1 MRGRLQQGEGL
12 LWVSGGLAVNIDSA
26 GSGERMK
33 KQPYLQHV
41 PQARTRA
48 RTLTSTVADR
58 LRTLIIDGT
67 IPPGSPL
74 RLNALA
80 DRLDVS
86 ITPVREAIRV
96 LEAERLVITSPHRG
110 ATVLRISSDEVEEI
124 YAMRVGLEH
133 LAARRA
139 MERIL
144 PNEVLALRDQFEVMA
159 TAARREDLDR
169 FSSEDRRFHQMLYV
183 CAGRP
188 PLLTKILG
196 LTQSSFRA
204 TKLAYGIWRPLMLGL
219 DAHRPL
225 MEAIEAGDPDRVARM
240 TYEHVREGG
249 SRIHAAVL
257 RWEEAQNE
265 GSDDV
270 AALVNEAPSP
280 VSRDGISR

>member
-1 MRGRLQQGEGL
+1 
-12 LWVSGGLAVNIDSA
+12 
-26 GSGERMK
+26 MK
-33 KQPYLQHV
+33 NGPYLQHV
-41 PQARTRA
+41 PHARTTR

-74 RLNALA
+74 RLRALA

-86 ITPVREAIRV
+86 ITPIREAIRV
-96 LEAERLVITSPHRG
+96 LESERLVVTSPHRG
-110 ATVLRISSDEVEEI
+110 ATVLQISSDEVEEI

-144 PNEVLALRDQFEVMA
+144 PNEVLALRDQFELMTV
-159 TAARREDLDR
+159 AARSEDLDR
-169 FSSEDRRFHQMLYV
+169 FSAEDRRFHQMLYA

-188 PLLTKILG
+188 ALLTKIVDLA
-196 LTQSSFRA
+196 QSSLRA
-204 TKLAYGIWRPLMLGL
+204 TKLAYGIWRPLTLGL

-225 MEAIEAGDPDRVARM
+225 MEGIEGGDPDRVARM

-249 SRIHAAVL
+249 SRIRAAVV
-257 RWEEAQNE
+257 RWETAHHE
-265 GSDDV
+265 GQEGVLPQHASTEEGPEPVATRDDS
-270 AALVNEAPSP
+270 ALPSGP
-280 VSRDGISR
+280 GNALP